1 MDIPDPVYRRLK
13 SRAVS
18 DGTTAKEL
26 ILRGVELVL
35 KEPRRKRGRRVKLPL
50 VPSKRPGTLYL
61 DNAKIYETISFP

>member
-1 MDIPDPVYRRLK
+1 MSVDIPDPVYRRLK

-35 KEPRRKRGRRVKLPL
+35 KQSGE
-50 VPSKRPGTLYL
+50 SA
-61 DNAKIYETISFP
+61 D